1 MLFDHCRYEQVK
13 RDSGLSEE
21 EKVNAIKEFEL
32 ECNKLHHKRCK
43 SCRRVSLNL
52 DIATRGDYVGYCGG
66 CRKMTNKNFYNDE
79 KLLPIWL
86 DDDGSPIYTV
96 PSELQGLS
104 TAEKLLI
111 QRISPFVPLH
121 HLKNGIMGLTGHVCA
136 FEQDLDGF
144 LSTLPRKH
152 NNVTMMKV
160 LKSMKA
166 EIGSD
171 KALVTKAY
179 WVRRQKVLLALSWL
193 KRHCSEYS
201 DITIDESNL
210 DWIDGD
216 EGELVGTIM
225 EGELGFVYDKFCTCQ
240 QSNLG
245 LK

>member
-1 MLFDHCRYEQVK
+1 MYSGNRRYEQVK

-21 EKVNAIKEFEL
+21 EKVNAIKDFEL

-43 SCRRVSLNL
+43 SCRQVSLNL
-52 DIATRGDYVGYCGG
+52 DLATRGDYVGYCGA
-66 CRKMTNKNFYNDE
+66 CRKMTNKNFYHDE
-79 KLLPIWL
+79 KLLPIWF
-86 DDDGSPIYTV
+86 DDDGTPIYTV
-96 PSELQGLS
+96 PFQLQGLS

-121 HLKNGIMGLTGHVCA
+121 HLKNGLMGLTGHVCA

-152 NNVTMMKV
+152 DNVTMMKV

-179 WVRRQKVLLALSWL
+179 RVRRKKVLRALIWL
-193 KRHCSEYS
+193 KKYCSEYS
-201 DITIDESNL
+201 DISIDESNL
-210 DWIDGD
+210 DWI
-216 EGELVGTIM
+216 EGEEAQLEGTVM
-225 EGELGFVYDKFCTCQ
+225 QGECVVVY
-240 QSNLG
+240 
-245 LK
+245 